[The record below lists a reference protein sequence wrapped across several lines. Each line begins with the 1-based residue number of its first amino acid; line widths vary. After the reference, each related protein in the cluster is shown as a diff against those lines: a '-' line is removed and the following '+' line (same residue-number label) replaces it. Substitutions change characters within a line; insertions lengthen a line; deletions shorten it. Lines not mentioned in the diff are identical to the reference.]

1 MKTFVVLS
9 DSHGRRNALEK
20 IKPLFAENDFIV
32 TLTMEEVFS
41 LDMHVVSRAQASLLE
56 KNFRGNAEKM
66 YQTILNALIQDGT
79 ESEDDAK

>member
-1 MKTFVVLS
+1 
-9 DSHGRRNALEK
+9 
-20 IKPLFAENDFIV
+20 
-32 TLTMEEVFS
+32 
-41 LDMHVVSRAQASLLE
+41 MHVVSRAQASLLE